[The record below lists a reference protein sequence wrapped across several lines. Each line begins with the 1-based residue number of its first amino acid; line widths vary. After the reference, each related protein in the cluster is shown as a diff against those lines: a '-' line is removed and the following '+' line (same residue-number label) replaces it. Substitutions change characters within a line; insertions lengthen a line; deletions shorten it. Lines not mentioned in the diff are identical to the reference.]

1 MLYRIV
7 NVDIYIVTGYYA
19 GGETEALRRVRAKV
33 DEREEWAAGFRKPE
47 TSPNSLEPSTTVLS
61 PYLKFGCLSSSLF
74 FHKLRAIE
82 AKYQGRHSLPPE
94 SLTGQ
99 MMWREFFYMC
109 AYVTPNFDKMMG
121 NPRCRQIPWDWDRGL
136 VQKWR
141 DGQTGYPFIDAIM
154 TQLKVQGW
162 IHHLARHAVA
172 CFLTRGDLWQ
182 HWEAGMKVF
191 DELLIDDDWAINA
204 ANWLWLSCS
213 CYFYFFYRCY
223 SPVTFGKKTDKNGDY
238 IRRWLPVLAK
248 MPAQYI
254 YEPWEAPHSVQVAA
268 GCVVGRDY
276 PVRLVIHEVASKRN
290 MERMRQAYS
299 EHAAIHGGPAVPA
312 GDEPGAGAGGAVG
325 VSGGARKPAAASS
338 APAPSSSSSARKRS
352 SKGTRPTSSD
362 SGSGSSLTGS
372 GVSSESEDAAAGASA
387 SSSSSARK
395 VSRSKR
401 SKRSGALTASDSSTS
416 TAASSSS
423 RRDSSSGHTTEQS
436 SSGLGRK

>member
-1 MLYRIV
+1 MFGV
-7 NVDIYIVTGYYA
+7 K
-19 GGETEALRRVRAKV
+19 GGETEALRRVRWTI

-61 PYLKFGCLSSSLF
+61 PYLKFGCLSPNLF

-109 AYVTPNFDKMMG
+109 SYVTPNFDKMVG
-121 NPRCRQIPWDWDRGL
+121 NPRCRQIPWDWDRGI

-182 HWEAGMKVF
+182 HWEAGMQVF

-276 PVRLVIHEVASKRN
+276 PVRIVIHEVASKRN

-299 EHAAIHGGPAVPA
+299 EHAAIHGGPAVPDGA
-312 GDEPGAGAGGAVG
+312 GEGGSSRSGGAGAIGGSN
-325 VSGGARKPAAASS
+325 SGSGAGK
-338 APAPSSSSSARKRS
+338 APRKRGT
-352 SKGTRPTSSD
+352 KGTRTSSSD

-372 GVSSESEDAAAGASA
+372 GVSSESDEAAASA
-387 SSSSSARK
+387 PSSSSSAAAAASASGER
-395 VSRSKR
+395 RSSHSKKR
-401 SKRSGALTASDSSTS
+401 SKRSGSAVTLSDSSTS
-416 TAASSSS
+416 TASTASSRNDRDKS
-423 RRDSSSGHTTEQS
+423 RSGS
-436 SSGLGRK
+436 KKK

>member
-1 MLYRIV
+1 
-7 NVDIYIVTGYYA
+7 
-19 GGETEALRRVRAKV
+19 
-33 DEREEWAAGFRKPE
+33 
-47 TSPNSLEPSTTVLS
+47 
-61 PYLKFGCLSSSLF
+61 
-74 FHKLRAIE
+74 
-82 AKYQGRHSLPPE
+82 
-94 SLTGQ
+94 

-109 AYVTPNFDKMMG
+109 SYVTPNFDKMVG
-121 NPRCRQIPWDWDRGL
+121 NPRCRQIPWDWDRGI

-182 HWEAGMKVF
+182 HWEAGMQVF

-276 PVRLVIHEVASKRN
+276 PVRIVIHEVASKRN

-299 EHAAIHGGPAVPA
+299 EHAAIHGGPAVP
-312 GDEPGAGAGGAVG
+312 GGVG
-325 VSGGARKPAAASS
+325 SGSG
-338 APAPSSSSSARKRS
+338 SSSVGNSGSSGAKARKRGTNKS
-352 SKGTRPTSSD
+352 SRTSSSD

-372 GVSSESEDAAAGASA
+372 GVSSESDEAAASGSAAASA
-387 SSSSSARK
+387 SGERKSSHHK
-395 VSRSKR
+395 KR
-401 SKRSGALTASDSSTS
+401 SKRSGGGGLTPSDSSTS
-416 TAASSSS
+416 TASTASSHKSGSNHNSSSS
-423 RRDSSSGHTTEQS
+423 S
-436 SSGLGRK
+436 KKK